1 MFKPM
6 SDRLY
11 VYACALPSNP
21 LIQNAG
27 TTVKARR
34 TKIHIA
40 RPPATPMYTKEMNEL
55 ACSKSMLDH
64 ITTQHPQPPFFESSG
79 GSCTRTG
86 GFGLGR
92 GPTPIGVPVW
102 ILGIVE

>member
-1 MFKPM
+1 MFRSM
-6 SDRLY
+6 SDELY

-55 ACSKSMLDH
+55 ARSKKHVGSH
-64 ITTQHPQPPFFESSG
+64 HNTTSAASLFRIFG
-79 GSCTRTG
+79 GILYSDRWLRT
-86 GFGLGR
+86 
-92 GPTPIGVPVW
+92 W
-102 ILGIVE
+102 